1 MKISITISALILAAA
16 VGLGW
21 LIDGRL
27 AAARVK
33 EHQLTAEAQR
43 LGISDGDAHS
53 TRSANRVRID
63 RNAEAKLLAVEQIQL
78 VKALEQ
84 GGRRDEAWKKR
95 SQECNERIAALDASG
110 LKILIT
116 DLLASE
122 ELSQKGR
129 AEAVSWFLS
138 VNLAEKDPRGALA
151 FATEHV
157 AALSHDRSCMAEII
171 SNSLGNW
178 AKDDPLA
185 TVEWMRKNAAEF
197 PDAMRIQARSNVIS
211 AAAKIDP
218 KLAFTL
224 IAKLG
229 LDDSDSHNALHTIV
243 TVVATDE
250 QRNATLAALREYR
263 EAHKDDKEARQAA
276 DQMVGYFAWGFK
288 EDGFAA
294 GSKWLASANLTPK
307 ELDRFC
313 GELTLNYNGNEHAQW
328 IEWIGG
334 HTPPGK
340 SESHIMDVM
349 RGWTYDDYEAAGKW
363 LATVPDGPVK
373 IAATR
378 SYALTIFKHD
388 PETAMQWIMT
398 LPSGKDRDATLK
410 HIHINWPKDDP
421 AGKEAFAK
429 EHGIK

>member
-1 MKISITISALILAAA
+1 MKISIAISALILAAA
-16 VGLGW
+16 LGLGW
-21 LIDGRL
+21 MIDGRL

-53 TRSANRVRID
+53 TRRANRVRID
-63 RNAEAKLLAVEQIQL
+63 RNAEAKLLAVEKIQL
-78 VKALEQ
+78 AKALEQ

-95 SQECNERIAALDASG
+95 SQECYERIAALDASG

-116 DLLASE
+116 ELLASE
-122 ELSQKGR
+122 ELSQKSR

-138 VNLAEKDPRGALA
+138 VNLAEKDPRGALS

-171 SNSLGNW
+171 SNSLGHW

-185 TVEWMRKNAAEF
+185 AVEWMKKNAVEF

-229 LDDSDSHNALHTIV
+229 LDDSDSHSALHTIV
-243 TVVATDE
+243 TVAATDE
-250 QRNATLAALREYR
+250 QRNASLAALREYR
-263 EAHKDDKEARQAA
+263 EAHKDDKEAKQAA

-288 EDGFAA
+288 EDGFDA

-313 GELTLNYNGNEHAQW
+313 GELTLNYNGDEHAQW

-340 SESHIMDVM
+340 GDQYIIKLIG
-349 RGWTYDDYEAAGKW
+349 RWTEQDYETAGKW
-363 LATVPDGPVK
+363 LASAPEGLAK
-373 IAATR
+373 NAAIR
-378 SYALTIFKHD
+378 GYALTIYKHD
-388 PETAMQWIMT
+388 RETAMRWIMT
-398 LPSGKDRDATLK
+398 LPPDERREKTLHEILVSK
-410 HIHINWPKDDP
+410 LRDDP
-421 AGKEAFAK
+421 EAAAAFAN
-429 EHGIK
+429 EHGLK

>member
-1 MKISITISALILAAA
+1 MKISIAISALILAAA
-16 VGLGW
+16 LGLGW
-21 LIDGRL
+21 MIDGRL

-63 RNAEAKLLAVEQIQL
+63 RNVEAKLIAVEQIQL

-95 SQECNERIAALDASG
+95 SQECYERIAALDASG

-171 SNSLGNW
+171 SNSLGHW

-185 TVEWMRKNAAEF
+185 AVEWMKKNAAEF
-197 PDAMRIQARSNVIS
+197 PDAMRIQSQSNVLT

-218 KLAFTL
+218 KLAFML
-224 IAKLG
+224 ITKLE
-229 LDDSDSHNALHTIV
+229 LNYSDSHGALHTVV
-243 TVVATDE
+243 TAAATDE
-250 QRNATLAALREYR
+250 QRNATLAALREFR
-263 EAHKDDKEARQAA
+263 DTHKSEKEISRAA
-276 DQMVGYFAWGFK
+276 EEMVGYFSQGLRK
-288 EDGFAA
+288 QDFADA
-294 GSKWLASANLTPK
+294 SKWVEEAKLNERELAN
-307 ELDRFC
+307 FC
-313 GELTLNYNGNEHAQW
+313 ERLSNGIVEDTGKW
-328 IEWIGG
+328 LEWMGN
-334 HTPPGK
+334 TFPPGK
-340 SESHIMDVM
+340 GDGCIMDM
-349 RGWTYDDYEAAGKW
+349 IRSWTNQDYEAAGKW
-363 LATVPDGPVK
+363 LTTAPDGPAK
-373 IAATR
+373 NAAIR
-378 SYALTIFKHD
+378 GYALTIFEHD
-388 PETAMQWIMT
+388 RETAMQWLMT
-398 LPSGKDRDATLK
+398 LPPDERRENTLRF
-410 HIHINWPKDDP
+410 ILVNELRDDP
-421 AGKEAFAK
+421 EAAAAFKEK
-429 EHGIK
+429 HGIK